1 MQEFLTYLLVSY
13 NVWFTAPLAIVFIF
27 ALFRLAMGAMDF
39 GDADADADVDADMDI
54 DADVDIDADMDMD
67 IDADVDIDADMD
79 IDADVDVDADIDAD
93 ADVAVDA
100 GGQSFSFGDIF
111 GFLNVGRVPLMVV
124 LMSLFATW
132 GMTGL
137 IANAVL
143 NVPENPQW
151 VWISCVIA
159 FFCCFLGTRY
169 ISIGLSKLFPESERA
184 ISDVQLLGLSG
195 RVISGQITTTFGT
208 ARVQVPGGPELT
220 VSCRTKS
227 EAATPVKGDIVILV
241 NYDRTK
247 RIFDVRKSEV
257 DSP

>member
-1 MQEFLTYLLVSY
+1 MQEFLTYFLVSY
-13 NVWFTAPLAIVFIF
+13 NIWFTAPLAIVFIF

-39 GDADADADVDADMDI
+39 GDADADADVDAD
-54 DADVDIDADMDMD
+54 
-67 IDADVDIDADMD
+67 VDIDADMD
-79 IDADVDVDADIDAD
+79 IDADVDIDADIDIDADVDVDADIDT
-93 ADVAVDA
+93 DVAVDA
-100 GGQSFSFGDIF
+100 GGQSFSFGDVF

-124 LMSLFATW
+124 LMSLFGTW

-159 FFCCFLGTRY
+159 FFCCFVCTRY
-169 ISIGLSKLFPESERA
+169 ISLALSKLFPESERA
-184 ISDVQLLGLSG
+184 VSDVHLLGLSG

-208 ARVQVPGGPELT
+208 ARVQVPDGPELT
-220 VSCRTKS
+220 VSCRAKS
-227 EAATPVKGDIVILV
+227 DEAIPVKGDTVILV

-257 DSP
+257 D

>member
-1 MQEFLTYLLVSY
+1 MKEFLTYFLVSY
-13 NVWFTAPLAIVFIF
+13 NIWFTAPLAIVFIF

-39 GDADADADVDADMDI
+39 GDADADADVDAD
-54 DADVDIDADMDMD
+54 VDIDADMD
-67 IDADVDIDADMD
+67 IDIDADMD
-79 IDADVDVDADIDAD
+79 IDADVDVDADVD

-100 GGQSFSFGDIF
+100 GGQSFSFGDVF
-111 GFLNVGRVPLMVV
+111 GFLNVGRVPLMIV
-124 LMSLFATW
+124 LMSLFGTW

-159 FFCCFLGTRY
+159 FFCCFVCTRY
-169 ISIGLSKLFPESERA
+169 ISLALSKLFPESERA
-184 ISDVQLLGLSG
+184 VSDVHLLGLSG

-208 ARVQVPGGPELT
+208 ARVQVPDGPELT
-220 VSCRTKS
+220 VSCRAKS
-227 EAATPVKGDIVILV
+227 DEAIPVKGDTVILV

-257 DSP
+257 D

>member
-1 MQEFLTYLLVSY
+1 MKEFLTYFLVSY
-13 NVWFTAPLAIVFIF
+13 NVWFTAPLTIVFIF

-39 GDADADADVDADMDI
+39 GDADADADVDI
-54 DADVDIDADMDMD
+54 DADMD

-79 IDADVDVDADIDAD
+79 IDADVDVDADMD

-111 GFLNVGRVPLMVV
+111 GFLNVGKVPLMVV

-132 GMTGL
+132 GITGL
-137 IANAVL
+137 IANALL

-151 VWISCVIA
+151 VWISCAIA
-159 FFCCFLGTRY
+159 FFCCFVCTRY
-169 ISIGLSKLFPESERA
+169 ISVGLSKLFPESERA
-184 ISDVQLLGLSG
+184 ISDAQMLGLSG

-220 VSCRTKS
+220 VSCRTRS
-227 EAATPVKGDIVILV
+227 DEATPVKGDTVILI

-257 DSP
+257 D